1 MNQEVDKM
9 KNEHIHKKLKCEL
22 TLSYLYNKNKHYGV
36 WRQIAWNL
44 CKCFNVEFTNQLYIV
59 IQNFSYN
66 LVREMHIR
74 TAYASRTDEVFIHYA
89 NTHNFRLYDAITHE
103 LVNSVQYTTFQYK
116 P

>member
-1 MNQEVDKM
+1 M
-9 KNEHIHKKLKCEL
+9 KNEHIHKKLKREL

-36 WRQIAWNL
+36 WRQMAQNL

-59 IQNFSYN
+59 IQNLSQH

-74 TAYASRTDEVFIHYA
+74 AAYASRTDAVFIDYA
-89 NTHNFRLYDAITHE
+89 NTHNFRLYDAVTYK

>member
-1 MNQEVDKM
+1 MNKM
-9 KNEHIHKKLKCEL
+9 KNEHIHKKLKREL

-36 WRQIAWNL
+36 WRQMAWNL

-59 IQNFSYN
+59 IQNLSQH

-74 TAYASRTDEVFIHYA
+74 AAYASRTDEVFIDYA
-89 NTHNFRLYDAITHE
+89 NTHNFRLYDAVTYK

>member
-9 KNEHIHKKLKCEL
+9 KNEHIHKKLKREL
-22 TLSYLYNKNKHYGV
+22 ALSYLYNRNKHYGI

-59 IQNFSYN
+59 IQNTSHH
-66 LVREMHIR
+66 LVREMHIS
-74 TAYASRTDEVFIHYA
+74 TVCVSDTDKRFIDYA
-89 NTHNFRLYDAITHE
+89 NAHNLRIYDAGTYK

>member
-9 KNEHIHKKLKCEL
+9 KNEHIHKKLKREL
-22 TLSYLYNKNKHYGV
+22 TLSYLYNKNKHDGI
-36 WRQIAWNL
+36 WIQMAWNL
-44 CKCFNVEFTNQLYIV
+44 CKCFNVEFTTELYIV
-59 IQNFSYN
+59 IQNLSQH

-74 TAYASRTDEVFIHYA
+74 ASYASRTDDVFINYA
-89 NTHNFRLYDAITHE
+89 NTHNFRLYDAVTYK